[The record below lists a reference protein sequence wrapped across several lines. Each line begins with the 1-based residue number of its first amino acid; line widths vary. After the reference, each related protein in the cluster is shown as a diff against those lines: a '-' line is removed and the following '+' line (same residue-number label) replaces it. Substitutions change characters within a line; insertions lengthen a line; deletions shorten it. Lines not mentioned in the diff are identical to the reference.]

1 MYNLFDMTS
10 YLQKLEE
17 VRLKA
22 PRQGLVA
29 VRNENSPFVSYCGNM
44 KNCYMVSG
52 SEFDEDCYY
61 GFFLYNSKDSVDVA
75 YCTDCTLCYDCVDC
89 QGCYNSNHSQDS
101 VNCTDCQYLYDC
113 VGCNK
118 CFGCVGLRH
127 QTCAI
132 FNEKVSEDEYQAKVE
147 EIKKDMTQ
155 DEIRAKVLEFQY
167 KTPRLFVH
175 QMNNENC
182 TGDYV
187 YNSKNS
193 VQCFDVRDMEDC
205 MYCNNAE
212 QDKDCLDSSNC
223 YYKMELNYEIM
234 AAMELYNCNFCVTCF
249 YSRDLD
255 YCENVHNSKNCFGCF
270 SVNHGEYMIFNEK
283 YEEGEW
289 KKKVAEI
296 KLDMIR
302 SGEWGQFLPSTYKYE
317 DSNAT
322 IHWPEG

>member
-1 MYNLFDMTS
+1 MS

-17 VRLKA
+17 VRLKS

-29 VRNENSPFVSYCGNM
+29 VRNENSPYVSYCGNM

-75 YCTDCTLCYDCVDC
+75 YCSDCTLCYDCVDC
-89 QGCYNSNHSQDS
+89 QGCYNSNYSQDS
-101 VNCTDCQYLYDC
+101 VNCTDCEYLYDC
-113 VGCNK
+113 VGCSK

-132 FNEKVSEDEYQAKVE
+132 FNEKVSEDEYQAKAL
-147 EIKKDMTQ
+147 EIKKNMTPDQ
-155 DEIRAKVLEFQY
+155 IGEKVEELKI

-175 QMNNENC
+175 QMNTDNC

-193 VQCFDVRDMEDC
+193 YHCFDVRDMEDC
-205 MYCNNAE
+205 MYCNNSE

-234 AAMELYNCNFCVTCF
+234 AAMELYNSNFCVTCF

-270 SVNHGEYMIFNEK
+270 SVNHGEFMIFNEK
-283 YEEGEW
+283 YEEEEW

-296 KLDMIR
+296 KAEMIK

-322 IHWPEG
+322 IHWPEGFIDSEH